1 MGSTTRTPQEATM
14 NHHAVW
20 RCLVAT
26 LMQSFIA
33 SRAVAASDE
42 ACELDIP
49 AGPLGISLFEIARS
63 CNVIT
68 SFRPDLTEGLMA
80 PAISGRYTVRQA
92 FTLAIQSSNLVVD
105 TTSGGSVTVRPAPVP
120 ANEPVAATPVP
131 VPMPAPADTAPTV
144 QLPPV
149 VITGS
154 PQGSGLQAVRGSS
167 ATRTNAAL
175 AELPQA
181 VSVLTSEA
189 LDLQGGRSATDSAFF
204 VPGLTVS
211 TVVSGSVEDF
221 GRTGVSVPSLTV
233 RGMPAAYA
241 LSGQRML
248 RDAVAP
254 DNFFLERIEVPKGPS
269 GTVDGVA
276 DWKGRGGLVNMVLKE
291 PGAGSFTSVS
301 QSLSSRDSG
310 TVRLNA
316 DVSRPWTD
324 RAAWRMLGYAAHS
337 GRTEG
342 GYEKQAAAGLLGAGT
357 LRLGNFS
364 GMLMLHSERRRDAPA
379 PAARGGLTP
388 IDGGF
393 VDLPPTRE
401 TQLPADPTDRHL
413 FTSSTAHLNLRWNLS
428 PQWSLTG
435 NTMAE
440 SFQSRLQRH
449 QSYTP
454 PQNDRANRS
463 TGLST
468 QWGLVGEV
476 TNGQIKHRFL
486 LALDASHWRS
496 ATSGVD
502 LLDGNG
508 PIRID
513 VYESKTGVL
522 LQDELSVDALRL
534 RLALQ
539 YARAPSHR
547 ETTRDNQTGEVNGS
561 LAYLPESSLNWDAG
575 MLYQIRPTVAIYAGG
590 QQATEASLVLPGQT
604 DGGATIKPS
613 PARQLQ
619 AGLKLSTTDRRLSAT
634 FEAFRITQSGFKLF
648 KDGGLVIEGRSSD
661 GWEFELTGRPV
672 PRVDLSLGFSY
683 LRTID
688 RILTDNGLVDTMA
701 NQIPL
706 RSAYLLSRIRLG
718 DWIGQDNRLG
728 VAFRAT
734 SATQIGIPYFPSAAT
749 LPGGLPGGGQLDLS
763 WQGLFGN
770 WTMKSAIANVFD
782 QRLFGAASDTRYI
795 PLQPGRSIS
804 LTATYSSH

>member
-1 MGSTTRTPQEATM
+1 
-14 NHHAVW
+14 
-20 RCLVAT
+20 
-26 LMQSFIA
+26 
-33 SRAVAASDE
+33 
-42 ACELDIP
+42 
-49 AGPLGISLFEIARS
+49 
-63 CNVIT
+63 
-68 SFRPDLTEGLMA
+68 MA
-80 PAISGRYTVRQA
+80 PAISGRYSVLQA
-92 FTLAIQSSNLVVD
+92 FTLATRSSNLVVD
-105 TTSGGSVTVRPAPVP
+105 ATSTGSVTLRPGPVP
-120 ANEPVAATPVP
+120 ADKPVAATPQ
-131 VPMPAPADTAPTV
+131 PARANTAPVV
-144 QLPPV
+144 QLPSV
-149 VITGS
+149 VVTGS
-154 PQGSGLQAVRGSS
+154 AQGSGLQAVRGSS

-181 VSVLTSEA
+181 VSVLTSDA
-189 LDLQGGRSATDSAFF
+189 LDLQGGRSVTDAAFF

-221 GRTGVSVPSLTV
+221 GRTGVSVPTLTV

-291 PGAGSFTSVS
+291 PGAGDFTSVS

-316 DVSRPWTD
+316 DVSRAAGD
-324 RAAWRMLGYAAHS
+324 RAAWRILGYAAQS

-342 GYEKQAAAGLLGAGT
+342 GYDRQAAAGLLGART

-379 PAARGGLTP
+379 PAARGGRTP
-388 IDGGF
+388 IDGVF

-401 TQLPADPTDRHL
+401 TQRPADPMDRHL
-413 FTSSTAHLNLRWNLS
+413 FTSSTAHLNLRWSLS

-440 SFQSRLQRH
+440 SFVSDMRRH
-449 QSYTP
+449 QAYTP
-454 PQNDRANRS
+454 PQNARANRS
-463 TGLST
+463 MGLST
-468 QWGLVGEV
+468 QWGLEGEV
-476 TNGQIKHRFL
+476 THGLIKHRLL
-486 LALDASHWRS
+486 LAMDASHWRS
-496 ATSGVD
+496 DTRGVD
-502 LLDGNG
+502 LLDGKG
-508 PIRID
+508 LIRID
-513 VYESKTGVL
+513 VSESKTAVL

-534 RLALQ
+534 RLAVQ
-539 YARAPSHR
+539 QARTPLHR
-547 ETTRDNQTGEVNGS
+547 ETTRDNKTGGVS
-561 LAYLPESSLNWDAG
+561 SALSYLPESALNWDAG
-575 MLYQIRPTVAIYAGG
+575 LLYQIRPTVAIYAGG
-590 QQATEASLVLPGQT
+590 QQATEANLVLPGQT

-619 AGLKLSTTDRRLSAT
+619 AGLKLSTADHRLTAT
-634 FEAFRITQSGFKLF
+634 FETFRITQSGFKLF

-661 GWEFELTGRPV
+661 GWEFELTGRPT
-672 PRVDLSLGFSY
+672 PRVDLSLGFSD

-688 RILTDNGLVDTMA
+688 RILTDNGLVDTTA
-701 NQIPL
+701 NQIPR
-706 RSAYLLSRIRLG
+706 RSMYLLSRIRLG
-718 DWIGQDNRLG
+718 NWIGLDNRLG

-734 SATQIGIPYFPSAAT
+734 SATQIGAPYFPAVAT

-763 WQGLFGN
+763 WQGMFGS
-770 WTMKSAIANVFD
+770 WTIKGAMANVFD

-804 LTATYSSH
+804 LTGTYSTN

>member
-1 MGSTTRTPQEATM
+1 
-14 NHHAVW
+14 
-20 RCLVAT
+20 
-26 LMQSFIA
+26 
-33 SRAVAASDE
+33 
-42 ACELDIP
+42 
-49 AGPLGISLFEIARS
+49 
-63 CNVIT
+63 
-68 SFRPDLTEGLMA
+68 MA

-92 FTLAIQSSNLVVD
+92 FTLATQSSNLVVD
-105 TTSGGSVTVRPAPVP
+105 ATSSGSVTVRAGPVP
-120 ANEPVAATPVP
+120 ADKPVAATPVP
-131 VPMPAPADTAPTV
+131 APADNASIG

-149 VITGS
+149 VVTGS
-154 PQGSGLQAVRGSS
+154 PQGSGLRAARSWS
-167 ATRTNAAL
+167 ATRSNTAL

-181 VSVLTSEA
+181 VSVLTAET
-189 LDLQGGRSATDSAFF
+189 LDLQGGRSATDTAYF

-248 RDAVAP
+248 RDAVVP

-291 PGAGSFTSVS
+291 PGAGSFSSVS

-324 RAAWRMLGYAAHS
+324 RASWRMLGFVEHS

-357 LRLGNFS
+357 LRLGDFS
-364 GMLMLHSERRRDAPA
+364 GMLTLRSERRRDVPA
-379 PAARGGLTP
+379 PAARGGRTLV
-388 IDGGF
+388 DGVL

-413 FTSSTAHLNLRWNLS
+413 FTSSTAHLNMRWSLS
-428 PQWSLTG
+428 PQWSLTSS
-435 NTMAE
+435 TMAE
-440 SFQSRLQRH
+440 AFQSDLRRH
-449 QSYTP
+449 QAFTS

-476 TNGQIKHRFL
+476 TDGQITHRLL

-502 LLDGNG
+502 FVDGNG

-522 LQDELSVDALRL
+522 LQDELSVGALRL

-539 YARAPSHR
+539 HARTPSHR
-547 ETTRDNQTGEVNGS
+547 ETTRDNKTGEVTGS
-561 LAYLPESSLNWDAG
+561 LAYLPESGLNWDAG
-575 MLYQIRPTVAIYAGG
+575 MLYQIRPTVAIYAGA
-590 QQATEASLVLPGQT
+590 QQASEANLVLPGQT

-619 AGLKLSTTDRRLSAT
+619 AGLKLSSPDRRLSAT
-634 FEAFRITQSGFKLF
+634 FEAFRITQAGFKLF

-661 GWEFELTGRPV
+661 GWEFELTGRPA

-683 LRTID
+683 LSTLD
-688 RILTDNGLVDTMA
+688 RIQTANGLVDTMA
-701 NQIPL
+701 NQVPR

-734 SATQIGIPYFPSAAT
+734 SATLIGTPYFPAATT

-763 WQGLFGN
+763 WQGMFGN
-770 WTMKSAIANVFD
+770 WTIKSTMANVFD
-782 QRLFGAASDTRYI
+782 QRLFGTSGDTRYI

-804 LTATYSSH
+804 LTGTYSSN

>member
-1 MGSTTRTPQEATM
+1 M
-14 NHHAVW
+14 NHDAVW

-33 SRAVAASDE
+33 SQAVAASDE

-49 AGPLGISLFEIARS
+49 AGPLETSLFEIARS

-68 SFRPDLTEGLMA
+68 SFRPELVAGRMA
-80 PAISGRYTVRQA
+80 PAVSGRYTVRQA

-105 TTSGGSVTVRPAPVP
+105 TTSSGSVTVRPGPVP
-120 ANEPVAATPVP
+120 ADTPVAATPVP
-131 VPMPAPADTAPTV
+131 APANTAPIA

-149 VITGS
+149 VVTGS
-154 PQGSGLQAVRGSS
+154 PQGSGLRAARGWS
-167 ATRTNAAL
+167 ATRTDTPL
-175 AELPQA
+175 AELSQA
-181 VSVLTSEA
+181 VSVLTSET
-189 LDLQGGRSATDSAFF
+189 LDLQGGRSATDAAYF

-211 TVVSGSVEDF
+211 NVVSGSVEDF

-248 RDAVAP
+248 RDAVVP

-324 RAAWRMLGYAAHS
+324 RAAWRMLGFVEHS

-357 LRLGNFS
+357 LRLGDFS
-364 GMLMLHSERRRDAPA
+364 GMFTLRSERRRDAPA
-379 PAARGGLTP
+379 PAARGGRTLV
-388 IDGGF
+388 DGVL

-401 TQLPADPTDRHL
+401 TQVPADPTDRHL
-413 FTSSTAHLNLRWNLS
+413 FTSSSAHLNLRWSLS

-435 NTMAE
+435 STMAE
-440 SFQSRLQRH
+440 SFQSDIQRH
-449 QSYTP
+449 QAFTS

-476 TNGQIKHRFL
+476 TDGQINHRFL

-496 ATSGVD
+496 ATSGIDLVD
-502 LLDGNG
+502 GKG

-522 LQDELSVDALRL
+522 LQDELSVGALRL
-534 RLALQ
+534 RFALQ
-539 YARAPSHR
+539 QARTPTHR
-547 ETTRDNQTGEVNGS
+547 ETTRDNKTGEVTGS
-561 LAYLPESSLNWDAG
+561 FAYLPESGLNWDAG
-575 MLYQIRPTVAIYAGG
+575 MLYQLRPTVAIYAGA

-619 AGLKLSTTDRRLSAT
+619 AGLKLSTPDRRLLVTA
-634 FEAFRITQSGFKLF
+634 EAFRITQSGFKLF
-648 KDGGLVIEGRSSD
+648 KDGGLVVEGRSSD
-661 GWEFELTGRPV
+661 GVEFELTGRPT
-672 PRVDLSLGFSY
+672 PRVDLALGFSY
-683 LRTID
+683 LNTID
-688 RILTDNGLVDTMA
+688 RTLTANGLVDTMA
-701 NQIPL
+701 NQIPR

-734 SATQIGIPYFPSAAT
+734 STTLIGIPYFPASTT
-749 LPGGLPGGGQLDLS
+749 LPRGLPGGGQLDLS
-763 WQGLFGN
+763 WQGMFGN
-770 WTMKSAIANVFD
+770 WTVKGAMANVFD
-782 QRLFGAASDTRYI
+782 QRLFGTAGDTRYI

-804 LTATYSSH
+804 LTGTYSSN

>member
-1 MGSTTRTPQEATM
+1 MKHR
-14 NHHAVW
+14 AVS

-26 LMQSFIA
+26 LMQSICA
-33 SRAVAASDE
+33 SQALASLDE
-42 ACELDIP
+42 VCEVDIP
-49 AGPLGISLFEIARS
+49 PGPLENSLLAIARS
-63 CNVIT
+63 CGVIT
-68 SFRPDLTEGLMA
+68 SFRPDLIEGRMA
-80 PAISGRYTVRQA
+80 PAISGRYSVLQA
-92 FTLAIQSSNLVVD
+92 FTLAVQSSNLVVD
-105 TTSGGSVTVRPAPVP
+105 TTSSGSITLRPAPVP
-120 ANEPVAATPVP
+120 ADKPVAATPVP
-131 VPMPAPADTAPTV
+131 ATANSVPV
-144 QLPPV
+144 LQLPPV
-149 VITGS
+149 VVAGS
-154 PQGSGLQAVRGSS
+154 PQAIGLQAVRGSS
-167 ATRTNAAL
+167 ATRTNTVL

-181 VSVLTSEA
+181 VSVLTAEA

-204 VPGLTVS
+204 IPGLTVS

-221 GRTGVSVPSLTV
+221 GRTGISVSSLTV

-248 RDAVAP
+248 RDAVPP

-291 PGAGSFTSVS
+291 PGGGYFTSLS

-316 DVSRPWTD
+316 DVSRPWGD
-324 RAAWRMLGYAAHS
+324 QAAWRTLGYVAHS

-342 GYEKQAAAGLLGAGT
+342 GYEKQGSAGLLGAGT
-357 LRLGNFS
+357 LRMGYFS

-379 PAARGGLTP
+379 PGARGGATP
-388 IDGGF
+388 VDGVL

-401 TQLPADPTDRHL
+401 GQLPADPTDRHL
-413 FTSSTAHLNLRWNLS
+413 FTSSTAHVNLRWQLS
-428 PQWSLTG
+428 PRWSLTG

-440 SFQSRLQRH
+440 SFQGDLRRH

-454 PQNDRANRS
+454 PQADRANRS
-463 TGLST
+463 SGLST
-468 QWGLVGEV
+468 QWGLLGEFPH
-476 TNGQIKHRFL
+476 GQIKHRLL

-502 LLDGNG
+502 LLDGKG
-508 PIRID
+508 PIGID
-513 VYESKTGVL
+513 VYERKMGVL

-534 RLALQ
+534 RLAVQ
-539 YARAPSHR
+539 HARTPSHR
-547 ETTRDNQTGEVNGS
+547 ESTRIDKTGEFNT
-561 LAYLPESSLNWDAG
+561 LDYLPESSLNWDAG
-575 MLYQIRPTVAIYAGG
+575 MLYQIRPTVAVYAGG
-590 QQATEASLVLPGQT
+590 QQANEASLVLPGQT
-604 DGGATIKPS
+604 DGGAPIKPS

-619 AGLKLSTTDRRLSAT
+619 AGLKLSTRDRRLTAT

-648 KDGGLVIEGRSSD
+648 KDGGLVVEGRSSD
-661 GWEFELTGRPV
+661 GVEFELTGRPTF
-672 PRVDLSLGFSY
+672 RVDLSLGYSY

-688 RILTDNGLVDTMA
+688 RILTDNGLTDTMA

-718 DWIGQDNRLG
+718 DWIGLDNRLG

-734 SATQIGIPYFPSAAT
+734 SGTQIGVPYFPSSTT

-763 WQGLFGN
+763 WQGLFGS
-770 WTMKSAIANVFD
+770 WTIKGAIGNVFD

-804 LTATYSSH
+804 LTGTYHAN

>member
-1 MGSTTRTPQEATM
+1 M

-33 SRAVAASDE
+33 SEAGATFDE
-42 ACELDIP
+42 TCELDIP
-49 AGPLGISLFEIARS
+49 AGPLGVSLFEIART

-68 SFRPDLTEGLMA
+68 SFRPELVEGRMA

-105 TTSGGSVTVRPAPVP
+105 ATSSGSVTVRAGPAP
-120 ANEPVAATPVP
+120 ADKPVAATPVP
-131 VPMPAPADTAPTV
+131 APADNASIGH
-144 QLPPV
+144 LPPV
-149 VITGS
+149 VVTGS
-154 PQGSGLQAVRGSS
+154 PQGSGLRAARSWS
-167 ATRTNAAL
+167 ATRSNTAL

-181 VSVLTSEA
+181 VSVLTAET
-189 LDLQGGRSATDSAFF
+189 LDLQGGRSATDTAYF

-248 RDAVAP
+248 RDAVVP

-291 PGAGSFTSVS
+291 PGAGSYSSVS

-324 RAAWRMLGYAAHS
+324 SASWRMLGFVEHS

-357 LRLGNFS
+357 LRLGDFS
-364 GMLMLHSERRRDAPA
+364 GMLTLRSERRRDVPA
-379 PAARGGLTP
+379 PAARGGRTLV
-388 IDGGF
+388 DGVL

-413 FTSSTAHLNLRWNLS
+413 FTSSTAHLNLRWSLS
-428 PQWSLTG
+428 PQWSLTSS
-435 NTMAE
+435 TMAE
-440 SFQSRLQRH
+440 AFQSDLRRH
-449 QSYTP
+449 QAFTS
-454 PQNDRANRS
+454 PQNERANRS

-476 TNGQIKHRFL
+476 TDGQITHRLL

-502 LLDGNG
+502 FVDGNG
-508 PIRID
+508 PVRID

-522 LQDELSVDALRL
+522 LQDELSVGALRL

-539 YARAPSHR
+539 HARTPSHR
-547 ETTRDNQTGEVNGS
+547 EATRDNKTGEVTGS
-561 LAYLPESSLNWDAG
+561 LAYLPESGLNWDAG
-575 MLYQIRPTVAIYAGG
+575 MLYQIRPTVAIYAGA
-590 QQATEASLVLPGQT
+590 QQASEANLVLPGQT

-619 AGLKLSTTDRRLSAT
+619 AGLKLSSPDRRLSAT
-634 FEAFRITQSGFKLF
+634 FEAFRITQAGFKLF
-648 KDGGLVIEGRSSD
+648 KDGGLVVEGRSSD
-661 GWEFELTGRPV
+661 GWEFELTGRPA

-683 LRTID
+683 LSTID
-688 RILTDNGLVDTMA
+688 RILTANGLVDTMA
-701 NQIPL
+701 NQVPR

-734 SATQIGIPYFPSAAT
+734 SATLIGTPYFPAATT

-763 WQGLFGN
+763 WQGMFGN
-770 WTMKSAIANVFD
+770 WTIKSAMSNVFD
-782 QRLFGAASDTRYI
+782 QRLFGTSGDTRYI

-804 LTATYSSH
+804 LTGTYSSN

>member
-1 MGSTTRTPQEATM
+1 MKRR
-14 NHHAVW
+14 AVS

-26 LMQSFIA
+26 LMQSICA
-33 SRAVAASDE
+33 SQALAALDE
-42 ACELDIP
+42 VCEVDVP
-49 AGPLGISLFEIARS
+49 SGPLEVSLLAIARA
-63 CNVIT
+63 CNVLT
-68 SFRPDLTEGLMA
+68 SFRPDLIEGRTA
-80 PAISGRYTVRQA
+80 PAISGRYSVLQA
-92 FTLAIQSSNLVVD
+92 FTLAVQPSNLVVD
-105 TTSGGSVTVRPAPVP
+105 ATSSGSVTLRPGPVPVAKPVAAAPVP
-120 ANEPVAATPVP
+120 ETASTG
-131 VPMPAPADTAPTV
+131 PAV

-149 VITGS
+149 VVTGS
-154 PQGSGLQAVRGSS
+154 PQANGLQAVRGAS
-167 ATRTNAAL
+167 ATRTNAVL

-181 VSVLTSEA
+181 VSVLTADA
-189 LDLQGGRSATDSAFF
+189 LDLQGGRSATDAAFF

-248 RDAVAP
+248 RDAVPP

-291 PGAGSFTSVS
+291 PDGGYFTSLS
-301 QSLSSRDSG
+301 QSLSSHDSG

-316 DVSRPWTD
+316 DISRPWGD
-324 RAAWRMLGYAAHS
+324 QGAWRTLGYAAHS

-342 GYEKQAAAGLLGAGT
+342 GYEKQVSAGLLGAGSV
-357 LRLGNFS
+357 RLGNFS
-364 GMLMLHSERRRDAPA
+364 AMLLLHSERRRDAPA
-379 PAARGGLTP
+379 PGARGGRTP
-388 IDGGF
+388 VDGVL
-393 VDLPPTRE
+393 VDLPPERE
-401 TQLPADPTDRHL
+401 AQLPADPTDRHL

-428 PQWSLTG
+428 PKWSLTA

-440 SFQSRLQRH
+440 SFQSDLRRH

-454 PQNDRANRS
+454 PQADRDNRS
-463 TGLST
+463 SGLST
-468 QWGLVGEV
+468 QWGLVGEL
-476 TNGQIKHRFL
+476 TDGQIKHRLL
-486 LALDASHWRS
+486 LALDASYWRS

-508 PIRID
+508 PLRID
-513 VYESKTGVL
+513 VYERKLGVL
-522 LQDELSVDALRL
+522 LQDELSVGALRL

-539 YARAPSHR
+539 HARTPSHR
-547 ETTRDNQTGEVNGS
+547 ESIRIARTGVVTTLD
-561 LAYLPESSLNWDAG
+561 YLPESSLNWDAG
-575 MLYQIRPTVAIYAGG
+575 MLYQIRPNVAIYAGG
-590 QQATEASLVLPGQT
+590 QQANEANLALAGQT
-604 DGGATIKPS
+604 DGGADIKPS

-619 AGLKLSTTDRRLSAT
+619 AGFKLSSADRRLTAT

-661 GWEFELTGRPV
+661 GVEFELTGRPT
-672 PRVDLSLGFSY
+672 PRVDLSLGISY

-688 RILTDNGLVDTMA
+688 RILTDNGLVDTTA

-718 DWIGQDNRLG
+718 DWIGLDNRLG

-734 SATQIGIPYFPSAAT
+734 SGTQIGIPYFPASTT

-763 WQGLFGN
+763 LQGMFGN
-770 WTMKSAIANVFD
+770 WTIKGAIGNVFD
-782 QRLFGAASDTRYI
+782 QRLFGAASDTRYL

-804 LTATYSSH
+804 LTGTYYSN

>member
-1 MGSTTRTPQEATM
+1 MGSTYWTPLEATM
-14 NHHAVW
+14 SRHAVA

-26 LMQSFIA
+26 LMQSFSA
-33 SRAVAASDE
+33 SQVAAAMDE
-42 ACELDIP
+42 VCELDIP
-49 AGPLGISLFEIARS
+49 PGPLETSLIEIARS
-63 CNVIT
+63 CNVFT
-68 SFRPDLTEGLMA
+68 SLRPDLIEGRMA
-80 PAISGRYTVRQA
+80 PAISGRHSVLQA
-92 FTLAIQSSNLVVD
+92 FTLALQSSNLVVD
-105 TTSGGSVTVRPAPVP
+105 VTSSGAVTVRPGPVP
-120 ANEPVAATPVP
+120 AVKPVVAPPV
-131 VPMPAPADTAPTV
+131 PAPADTAPIV
-144 QLPPV
+144 RLPPV
-149 VITGS
+149 VVTGS
-154 PQGSGLQAVRGSS
+154 PQGSGLKAVRSSS
-167 ATRTNAAL
+167 ATRTNSAL

-248 RDAVAP
+248 RDAVPP

-291 PGAGSFTSVS
+291 PGGDNFSSVS

-316 DVSRPWTD
+316 DVSRPWSN
-324 RAAWRMLGYAAHS
+324 RGAWRMLGYAADS

-342 GYEKQAAAGLLGAGT
+342 GYEKQAGAGLLGAGT
-357 LRLGNFS
+357 LRLGNFT
-364 GMLMLHSERRRDAPA
+364 GMLMLHAERRRDAPA
-379 PAARGGLTP
+379 PGARGGSTP
-388 IDGGF
+388 VDGVL

-401 TQLPADPTDRHL
+401 GQLPADPADRHL

-440 SFQSRLQRH
+440 SFQSHLRRH

-454 PQNDRANRS
+454 PQANRANRS

-468 QWGLVGEV
+468 QWGLVGDLAD
-476 TNGQIKHRFL
+476 GQIKHRIL

-502 LLDGNG
+502 LLDGQG

-513 VYESKTGVL
+513 VYEGKLGLL
-522 LQDELSVDALRL
+522 LQDELSVGALRL

-539 YARAPSHR
+539 HARTPKHR
-547 ETTRDNQTGEVNGS
+547 ESTRDNQTGAVTSS
-561 LAYLPESSLNWDAG
+561 LDYLPESSLNWDAG
-575 MLYQIRPTVAIYAGG
+575 MLYQLGPAVAIYAGG
-590 QQATEASLVLPGQT
+590 QQANEASLVLPGQT
-604 DGGATIKPS
+604 DGGADIKPS

-619 AGLKLSTTDRRLSAT
+619 AGLKLNTPDRRLTAT
-634 FEAFRITQSGFKLF
+634 VEAFRITQSGFKLF

-661 GWEFELTGRPV
+661 GVEFELTGRPT

-688 RILTDNGLVDTMA
+688 RILTDNGLTDTLA

-718 DWIGQDNRLG
+718 DWIGLDNRLG

-734 SATQIGIPYFPSAAT
+734 SGTQIGIPYFPSSPT
-749 LPGGLPGGGQLDLS
+749 LPAGLPGGGQLDLS
-763 WQGLFGN
+763 LQGLFGN
-770 WTMKSAIANVFD
+770 WTIKGAIGNVFD

-804 LTATYSSH
+804 LTGTYYSN

>member
-1 MGSTTRTPQEATM
+1 M
-14 NHHAVW
+14 NRHAAS
-20 RCLVAT
+20 RCLVAA
-26 LMQSFIA
+26 LMQSFSA
-33 SRAVAASDE
+33 SQAVAALDE
-42 ACELDIP
+42 ECELDVP
-49 AGPLGISLFEIARS
+49 SGSLEISLIEIARS
-63 CNVIT
+63 CNVFT
-68 SFRPDLTEGLMA
+68 SFRPDLIQGRTA

-92 FTLAIQSSNLVVD
+92 FALALQSSNLVLDV
-105 TTSGGSVTVRPAPVP
+105 TSSGSVTLRPGPAP
-120 ANEPVAATPVP
+120 ADKPVAATPA
-131 VPMPAPADTAPTV
+131 PAPAPASAAPIV
-144 QLPPV
+144 QLPQV

-154 PQGSGLQAVRGSS
+154 PQDSGLRAARSWS
-167 ATRTNAAL
+167 ATRTGTAL

-189 LDLQGGRSATDSAFF
+189 LDLQGGRSVVDTAYF

-211 TVVSGSVEDF
+211 NVVSGSVEDF

-248 RDAVAP
+248 RDAVVP

-291 PGAGSFTSVS
+291 PGAGSFSSVS
-301 QSLSSRDSG
+301 QSLSSHDSG

-316 DVSRPWTD
+316 DISRPW
-324 RAAWRMLGYAAHS
+324 ANLGAWRMLGFAEHS

-342 GYEKQAAAGLLGAGT
+342 GYEKKAAAGLLGTGT
-357 LRLGNFS
+357 LQLGDFS
-364 GMLMLHSERRRDAPA
+364 SMLTLRSERRRDTPA
-379 PAARGGLTP
+379 PAARGGRTLV
-388 IDGGF
+388 DGTL

-401 TQLPADPTDRHL
+401 TQIPADPTDRLL

-428 PQWSLTG
+428 PRWSLTSS
-435 NTMAE
+435 TMAE
-440 SFQSRLQRH
+440 SFQSDLQRH
-449 QSYTP
+449 QAYTSP
-454 PQNDRANRS
+454 DNGRANRS

-468 QWGLVGEV
+468 QWGLVGDV
-476 TNGQIKHRFL
+476 TDGQINHRFL
-486 LALDASHWRS
+486 LALDASRWRS
-496 ATSGVD
+496 DTRGVD
-502 LLDGNG
+502 FVDGKG

-513 VYESKTGVL
+513 VYESKMGVL
-522 LQDELSVDALRL
+522 LQDELSVGALRL

-539 YARAPSHR
+539 QARTPTHR
-547 ETTRDNQTGEVNGS
+547 ETTRDNKTGEVNGS
-561 LAYLPESSLNWDAG
+561 LDYLPESSLNWDAG

-604 DGGATIKPS
+604 NGGAPIKPS

-619 AGLKLSTTDRRLSAT
+619 AGLKLSTPDRRLSAT

-648 KDGGLVIEGRSSD
+648 KDGGLVVEGRSSD
-661 GWEFELTGRPV
+661 GVEFELTGRPT
-672 PRVDLSLGFSY
+672 PRVDLGLGFSY
-683 LRTID
+683 LSTID
-688 RILTDNGLVDTMA
+688 RTLTADGLVDTMA
-701 NQIPL
+701 NQIPR

-734 SATQIGIPYFPSAAT
+734 STTLIGVPYFPASTT
-749 LPGGLPGGGQLDLS
+749 LPRGLPGGGQLDLS
-763 WQGLFGN
+763 WQGMFGN
-770 WTMKSAIANVFD
+770 WTVKGAMANVFD
-782 QRLFGAASDTRYI
+782 QRLFGTASDTRYI

-804 LTATYSSH
+804 LTGTYSSN

>member
-1 MGSTTRTPQEATM
+1 M

-20 RCLVAT
+20 RRLVAT

-33 SRAVAASDE
+33 SQAFAASDE

-49 AGPLGISLFEIARS
+49 AGPLESSLFEIARS

-68 SFRPDLTEGLMA
+68 SFRPDLVEGRMA

-105 TTSGGSVTVRPAPVP
+105 ITSSGSVTVRPGPVP
-120 ANEPVAATPVP
+120 ADKPVAATPVP
-131 VPMPAPADTAPTV
+131 APANTAAIA
-144 QLPPV
+144 QLPTAV
-149 VITGS
+149 VTGS
-154 PQGSGLQAVRGSS
+154 PQGGGLRASPSWS
-167 ATRTNAAL
+167 ATRTGTAL

-189 LDLQGGRSATDSAFF
+189 LDLQGGRSVTDTAYF

-211 TVVSGSVEDF
+211 NVVSGSVEDF

-248 RDAVAP
+248 RDAVVP

-324 RAAWRMLGYAAHS
+324 RAAWRMLGFAEYS

-342 GYEKQAAAGLLGAGT
+342 GYEKQAAAGLLGTGT
-357 LRLGNFS
+357 LRLGDFS
-364 GMLMLHSERRRDAPA
+364 GMLTLHSERRREAPA
-379 PAARGGLTP
+379 PAARGGRTLV
-388 IDGGF
+388 DG
-393 VDLPPTRE
+393 VLMDLPPTRE
-401 TQLPADPTDRHL
+401 TQVPADPTDRHL
-413 FTSSTAHLNLRWNLS
+413 YTSSTAHLNLRWSLS
-428 PQWSLTG
+428 PQWSLTSS
-435 NTMAE
+435 TMAE
-440 SFQSRLQRH
+440 SFQSDLQRH
-449 QSYTP
+449 QAFTS
-454 PQNDRANRS
+454 PQNGRANRS

-468 QWGLVGEV
+468 QWGLVGEI
-476 TNGQIKHRFL
+476 TDGQINHRFL
-486 LALDASHWRS
+486 LALDASHWGS

-502 LLDGNG
+502 FVDGKG
-508 PIRID
+508 PLRID

-522 LQDELSVDALRL
+522 LQDELSVGALRL

-539 YARAPSHR
+539 QARTPTHR
-547 ETTRDNQTGEVNGS
+547 ETTRDNKTGEVKSS
-561 LAYLPESSLNWDAG
+561 LAYLPESALNWDAG

-590 QQATEASLVLPGQT
+590 QQATEASLVLPGET
-604 DGGATIKPS
+604 NGGATIKPS

-619 AGLKLSTTDRRLSAT
+619 AGLKLGTPDRRLSASV
-634 FEAFRITQSGFKLF
+634 EAFRITQSGFHLF
-648 KDGGLVIEGRSSD
+648 KDGGGLVVEGRSSD
-661 GWEFELTGRPV
+661 GLDFELTGRPT

-683 LRTID
+683 LKTID
-688 RILTDNGLVDTMA
+688 RTLTDNGLVDTMA
-701 NQIPL
+701 NQIPR

-734 SATQIGIPYFPSAAT
+734 STTLIGIPYFPASTT
-749 LPGGLPGGGQLDLS
+749 LPRGLPGGGQLDLS
-763 WQGLFGN
+763 WQGMFGN
-770 WTMKSAIANVFD
+770 WTIKGAMANVFD
-782 QRLFGAASDTRYI
+782 QRLFGTAGDTRYI

-804 LTATYSSH
+804 LTGTYFSN